1 MIIIQNIPIN
11 IINKCFIIENSN
23 KILFI
28 DFEYNKN
35 KIKVNSINKIK
46 IGYSILIDELIE

>member
-1 MIIIQNIPIN
+1 MIITQNIPIN
-11 IINKCFIIENSN
+11 ILKKYFIIDNSN

-28 DFEYNKN
+28 DFAYNKN
-35 KIKVNSINKIK
+35 QIKVNSINNSK

>member
-1 MIIIQNIPIN
+1 MIITQNIPIN
-11 IINKCFIIENSN
+11 ILKKYFIIDNSN

-28 DFEYNKN
+28 DFDYNKN
-35 KIKVNSINKIK
+35 EIKVNSINNSK

>member
-11 IINKCFIIENSN
+11 ILNKCFIIENSN

-28 DFEYNKN
+28 DFNN
-35 KIKVNSINKIK
+35 NNNQIKVKSINKSK
-46 IGYSILIDELIE
+46 IGNDQLTLNN